1 MRHPCVVTQD
11 TNRYLR
17 QVDEALEKEEW
28 ICDKAD
34 ELIEEYTDLVR
45 NTYTRREEA
54 DEFFSELMEL
64 ADVEEVDRL
73 IRAAYISHTESR
85 NHWQKFVDSLIEKRA
100 MLDAELAYDR
110 LMEELE

>member
-11 TNRYLR
+11 TNKYLR

-34 ELIEEYTDLVR
+34 ELIEEYDELIR
-45 NTYTRREEA
+45 DFYKKDAKAN
-54 DEFFSELMEL
+54 EFFSELLQL
-64 ADVEEVDRL
+64 ADIDELDRM
-73 IRAAYISHTESR
+73 IRGAYVSRTEGRDYWGSFI
-85 NHWQKFVDSLIEKRA
+85 KGLIEKRA